1 MHFHLLLGYL
11 VGGHSNAQQKTVVFR
26 SVQRSIL
33 RAKADVELL
42 PLLGVMQ
49 QVLARALQCWWL

>member
-26 SVQRSIL
+26 SAQRSIL